1 MPLSSLSS
9 CSLFAD
15 VGCQVNIV
23 GRRWQTTKK
32 VSVLIAG
39 TDWRSWRKTGKVSLV
54 GTLQRQGS
62 FLNVQKYTVNDT
74 FTANNFTFV
83 C

>member
-1 MPLSSLSS
+1 M
-9 CSLFAD
+9 
-15 VGCQVNIV
+15 
-23 GRRWQTTKK
+23 TKK

-39 TDWRSWRKTGKVSLV
+39 TDWRSWQKTGKVSLV

-62 FLNVQKYTVNDT
+62 FLNVQRYTLNDT
-74 FTANNFTFV
+74 FITNNVTFV

>member
-1 MPLSSLSS
+1 MLLAGAGKDWRS
-9 CSLFAD
+9 
-15 VGCQVNIV
+15 
-23 GRRWQTTKK
+23 WQMTKK

-39 TDWRSWRKTGKVSLV
+39 TDWRSWRRTGKVSLV

-62 FLNVQKYTVNDT
+62 FLNVQRYTFNDT
-74 FTANNFTFV
+74 FTTNNFTFV